1 MQPARHHHP
10 RSPTL
15 SAFSLRPDISLSLY
29 SLSLYLLSRPLSPIL
44 PSLQPCS
51 LCLYLRL
58 DAFKAKTAWKNSQ
71 ARSTRG
77 CSTFEVRDQLFSPG
91 LLDIT
96 LRFHGRDEYEPRRMG
111 FVRGRVIKIE
121 GGGKSLFEFR
131 DLHREGVFT
140 RGMDFESSTFLFF
153 FFKEETRT
161 WSSLNFALDF
171 LRGMN
176 ISRSIEKRT
185 FRTCTWID
193 AFQTVSSS
201 IELIEYF
208 SNL

>member
-1 MQPARHHHP
+1 MGENR
-10 RSPTL
+10 
-15 SAFSLRPDISLSLY
+15 Y
-29 SLSLYLLSRPLSPIL
+29 SNFEIYIERVYSREGWIL
-44 PSLQPCS
+44 N
-51 LCLYLRL
+51 R
-58 DAFKAKTAWKNSQ
+58 
-71 ARSTRG
+71 ARS
-77 CSTFEVRDQLFSPG
+77 S
-91 LLDIT
+91 
-96 LRFHGRDEYEPRRMG
+96 
-111 FVRGRVIKIE
+111 
-121 GGGKSLFEFR
+121 
-131 DLHREGVFT
+131 
-140 RGMDFESSTFLFF
+140 FF